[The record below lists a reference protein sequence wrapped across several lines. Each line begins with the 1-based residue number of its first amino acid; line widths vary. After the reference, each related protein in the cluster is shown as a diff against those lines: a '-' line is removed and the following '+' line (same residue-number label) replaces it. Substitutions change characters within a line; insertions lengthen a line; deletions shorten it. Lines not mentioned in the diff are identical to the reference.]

1 MQSPTDPADRT
12 GTIGVEA
19 FDAAYGAGFQA
30 SDDSPHAVECELV
43 EDGGAFVAHRPTDAG
58 RPRRVAFV
66 DGTLR
71 TEARLTRTGP
81 DGDVSMG
88 LAGSWAA
95 GAVLVDGDEPA
106 RFDQVTTGR
115 AAIFTGGQPVR
126 LPDHRDGWRWEPYAV
141 DGADVE
147 AARQQLQRLMRD
159 AEADIAEALS
169 NDGWLTVLDG
179 PLHGIRHRRGL
190 PVIGYVKTHHRR
202 MLAREHWVR
211 VPELTAGERSGL
223 FAMKDALYGCYLRV
237 GDPGPWAGPWA
248 GIARLEMPSGIGRA
262 AAVEVAER
270 AAGWLPGFASAL
282 HRDARAP
289 VNLTPI
295 AGLERHLHRL
305 QGDARLALRAVRA
318 VVLERRIG
326 LVASVSS
333 RRTPAPRSES
343 RSSTT
348 AAPPAAGTDART
360 DAPPG
365 AALESA
371 PGRARRFWR
380 HGGDSPAGPWRARSA
395 SDRVVSL
402 SPSCRGPV
410 VRSDSTPG

>member
-1 MQSPTDPADRT
+1 MQSPTDPSARP
-12 GTIGVEA
+12 GAIGVEA
-19 FDAAYGAGFQA
+19 FDATYGAGFQA

-43 EDGGAFVAHRPTDAG
+43 EDGGTFVAHRPTAAN

-71 TEARLTRTGP
+71 TEARLTRTGA

-115 AAIFTGGQPVR
+115 AAIFTGGRPVH

-141 DGADVE
+141 DGTDVE
-147 AARQQLQRLMRD
+147 AARQQLQRVMRD
-159 AEADIAEALS
+159 AEADIAEVLS
-169 NDGWLTVLDG
+169 NAGWLTVLDG

-190 PVIGYVKTHHRR
+190 AIIGYVKTHHRR

-237 GDPGPWAGPWA
+237 GDPGPWAGPWS
-248 GIARLEMPSGIGRA
+248 GIARLEMPSGIGRD
-262 AAVEVAER
+262 AAVEAADQ

-295 AGLERHLHRL
+295 AGLERHLHRR
-305 QGDARLALRAVRA
+305 QGDARLALRAVREA
-318 VVLERRIG
+318 VLELNREG
-326 LVASVSS
+326 
-333 RRTPAPRSES
+333 RTA
-343 RSSTT
+343 
-348 AAPPAAGTDART
+348 
-360 DAPPG
+360 
-365 AALESA
+365 
-371 PGRARRFWR
+371 
-380 HGGDSPAGPWRARSA
+380 
-395 SDRVVSL
+395 
-402 SPSCRGPV
+402 
-410 VRSDSTPG
+410 

>member
-1 MQSPTDPADRT
+1 MPAGVEYRWHTSHLRRMQSSTDPGDRPA
-12 GTIGVEA
+12 TIGVEA

-43 EDGGAFVAHRPTDAG
+43 EDGGAFVAHRPTDAD

-71 TEARLTRTGP
+71 TEARLTRTDP
-81 DGDVSMG
+81 AGDVSMG

-115 AAIFTGGQPVR
+115 AAIFTGGRPVR

-147 AARQQLQRLMRD
+147 AVRQQLQRLMRD

-202 MLAREHWVR
+202 MLAREHWVK

-223 FAMKDALYGCYLRV
+223 FAMEDALYGCYLRV
-237 GDPGPWAGPWA
+237 GAGAVGGPVGRHRPPRDAVRDRPRRRGRGGGAG
-248 GIARLEMPSGIGRA
+248 GGL
-262 AAVEVAER
+262 
-270 AAGWLPGFASAL
+270 AAG
-282 HRDARAP
+282 
-289 VNLTPI
+289 
-295 AGLERHLHRL
+295 
-305 QGDARLALRAVRA
+305 LRV
-318 VVLERRIG
+318 G
-326 LVASVSS
+326 
-333 RRTPAPRSES
+333 
-343 RSSTT
+343 
-348 AAPPAAGTDART
+348 
-360 DAPPG
+360 
-365 AALESA
+365 SA
-371 PGRARRFWR
+371 PGRA
-380 HGGDSPAGPWRARSA
+380 GSGEPDA
-395 SDRVVSL
+395 D
-402 SPSCRGPV
+402 RGP
-410 VRSDSTPG
+410 RTASAPAAGGRPPRPARGARGGA